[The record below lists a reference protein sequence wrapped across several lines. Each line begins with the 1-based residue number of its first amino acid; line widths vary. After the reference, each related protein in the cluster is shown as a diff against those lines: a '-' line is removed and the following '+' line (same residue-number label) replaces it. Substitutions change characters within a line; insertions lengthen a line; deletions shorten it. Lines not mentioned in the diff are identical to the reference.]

1 MSVLLVHNLELNR
14 WSNYPVMTFCIMLK
28 PSDKNSHLMGQWNL
42 FSLTQIP
49 ELRKLYS
56 NHPVDGTT
64 CADYRFYSFSIF
76 SPGTWVRDLLGL

>member
-28 PSDKNSHLMGQWNL
+28 PSDKNSYLMGQWNL
-42 FSLTQIP
+42 FPLTQIP

-56 NHPVDGTT
+56 NHPVDGTS

-76 SPGTWVRDLLGL
+76 SPGT